1 MSLAGEE
8 KTVDVRGEAASIYTG
23 GSELSP
29 DRPATLFVHGAGMNH
44 SVWAPIVQQLA
55 AIDGNL
61 IAVDLPGHGR
71 STGDAITSIEGMAD
85 WLIDLV
91 DTLGLDRVNL
101 VGHSMGSLVA
111 LDCAARYPQRI
122 RALGLVGTSAPMP
135 VSQDLL
141 DLAAANDPT
150 AFEML
155 AEWGYA
161 NPDHPQLQETLRIF
175 QSSAPGVL
183 YTDLDACNRYKHS
196 LERAAQIECPVAMIL
211 GEWDRLTPVRNAEF
225 LVNALPSPEVD
236 IITEVGHT
244 LMAEAPESLI
254 EALEKLL

>member
-29 DRPATLFVHGAGMNH
+29 DQPATLFVHGAGMNH
-44 SVWAPIVQQLA
+44 SVWAPILQQLA

-71 STGDAITSIEGMAD
+71 STGDALTSIEGMAD

-101 VGHSMGSLVA
+101 VGHSMGSLVT
-111 LDCAARYPQRI
+111 LDCAARHPRRI
-122 RALGLVGTSAPMP
+122 RALALAGTSAPMP
-135 VSQDLL
+135 VSQELL
-141 DLAAANDPT
+141 DAAAANDPV

-161 NPDHPQLQETLRIF
+161 DPQHPGRKETLRIF
-175 QSSAPGVL
+175 QSCAPGIL
-183 YTDLDACNRYKHS
+183 HNDLDACNRYQHA
-196 LERAAQIECPVAMIL
+196 LERAAKIECPVAMIL
-211 GEWDRLTPVRNAEF
+211 GEWDRLTPVRNTES
-225 LVNALPSPEVD
+225 LINALPSPEVH
-236 IITEVGHT
+236 IIPEVGHT
-244 LMAEAPESLI
+244 LMAEAPEALI
-254 EALEKLL
+254 RALEKLC

>member
-8 KTVDVRGEAASIYTG
+8 KTVAVRGQAASICTG

-29 DRPATLFVHGAGMNH
+29 DWPATLFVHGAGMNH

-55 AIDGNL
+55 ALDGNF

-71 STGDAITSIEGMAD
+71 SSGDAINSIEGMAD
-85 WLIDLV
+85 WLVDLV
-91 DTLGLDRVNL
+91 DAMGLDRVAL

-141 DLAAANDPT
+141 DLAAANDPA

-161 NPDHPQLQETLRIF
+161 DPKHPGLEETLRIF
-175 QSSAPGVL
+175 QSCAPGIL
-183 YTDLDACNRYKHS
+183 YNDLDACNRYQHA
-196 LERAAQIECPVAMIL
+196 LERAAAVDCPVAMIL
-211 GEWDRLTPVRNAEF
+211 GEWDRLTPVRNAEI
-225 LVNALPSPEVD
+225 LVGALPSPEVD

-244 LMAEAPESLI
+244 LMAEAPEALI
-254 EALEKLL
+254 RALEKLC